1 MPELP
6 EVETIKRILAPQ
18 ITGQSIVST
27 EMRNAQVIAYP
38 SPDIFASMVC
48 RKTITGMSRREKY
61 LAVHLTGGDRIIIH
75 LRMTGQLLVTPTDYP
90 EEKHTHLIL
99 NLSGGKQIRYI
110 DVRRFGCFWC
120 LSSGEYNEIAGMD
133 KLGIEPTDDRLT
145 ASYLKSVLGN
155 RKTPIKEMLHDQSII
170 AGIGNIY
177 SDEILYAAGIYPGR
191 RCVDMKYNDW
201 QCLAEQI
208 PAVIRWGI
216 EANHMT
222 PEEYLAGKG
231 KEYRNMPFLKA
242 YGHEGQACSKCGTLF
257 KRIRL
262 GGRSSTYC
270 PVCQK
275 ECL

>member
-48 RKTITGMSRREKY
+48 RRTITGMSRRGKY

-75 LRMTGQLLVTPTDYP
+75 LRMTGQLLVTPADYP
-90 EEKHTHLIL
+90 EEKHMHLIL

-110 DVRRFGCFWC
+110 DVRRFGRFWF
-120 LSSGEYNEIAGMD
+120 LSSGENNEIAGMD

-155 RKTPIKEMLHDQSII
+155 RKTPIKEMLHDQSVI

-177 SDEILYAAGIYPGR
+177 SDEILYATGIYPGR
-191 RCVDMKYNDW
+191 RCVDMKDNDW

-216 EANHMT
+216 EVNYMT

-231 KEYRNMPFLKA
+231 KEYRNTPFLKA
-242 YGHEGQACSKCGTLF
+242 YGHEGQPCSKCGTLF
-257 KRIRL
+257 KRIRV